1 MIEKVHVIYKLHQII
16 RFVICHVVPSIK
28 DDGIGPSCGGALA
41 SSPARPSANSQI
53 LNLDSPKP
61 GHRNQLKTV
70 DLGPMTLIPTETLE
84 GSWFTQR
91 SKHVNVQSTS
101 KKPSPL
107 ISSAQD
113 SLTMAVQQ
121 DQVAYTGLSSQGLHI
136 CKFCA
141 ILLSFQAF
149 RSAKVEIK
157 PLHTACK
164 TQERSGGH
172 QAAGFQQNLQNV
184 HKKDFVCIQN
194 KLQSSQALEFCFS
207 FSSKTCALVQVLTSV
222 RAELCV
228 NV

>member
-1 MIEKVHVIYKLHQII
+1 M
-16 RFVICHVVPSIK
+16 
-28 DDGIGPSCGGALA
+28 
-41 SSPARPSANSQI
+41 
-53 LNLDSPKP
+53 
-61 GHRNQLKTV
+61 
-70 DLGPMTLIPTETLE
+70 
-84 GSWFTQR
+84 
-91 SKHVNVQSTS
+91 
-101 KKPSPL
+101 
-107 ISSAQD
+107 
-113 SLTMAVQQ
+113 
-121 DQVAYTGLSSQGLHI
+121 AYTGLSSQGLHI

-184 HKKDFVCIQN
+184 HKKDFVFRIN
-194 KLQSSQALEFCFS
+194 YSQALEFCFS